1 LHDVLPST
9 FNMRSLECLVYFMWQ
24 PIPGY
29 RSTLVDFT
37 LYDDKFLEL
46 WWGLW
51 KDRGTYFTE
60 VFKEKVKRVLPAGSI
75 YMQRSAARG
84 IGNDE
89 YA

>member
-1 LHDVLPST
+1 MMSFHLHST
-9 FNMRSLECLVYFMWQ
+9 CGPLGASYTSCGSRYLGTAALLW
-24 PIPGY
+24 
-29 RSTLVDFT
+29 TLLCT
-37 LYDDKFLEL
+37 TTSS
-46 WWGLW
+46 WSWGLW